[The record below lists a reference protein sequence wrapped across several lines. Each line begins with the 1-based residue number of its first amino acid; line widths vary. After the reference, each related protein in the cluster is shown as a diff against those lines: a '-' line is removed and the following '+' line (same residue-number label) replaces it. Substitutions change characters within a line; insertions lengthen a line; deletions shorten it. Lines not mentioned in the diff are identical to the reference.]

1 VKYQNNADL
10 RGYLRES
17 GHWLLTRFPWFRLD
31 DRKFHRHVMILKLQH
46 KELDEAQREPRAA
59 YRMITSHNWVQKW
72 L

>member
-1 VKYQNNADL
+1 
-10 RGYLRES
+10 
-17 GHWLLTRFPWFRLD
+17 
-31 DRKFHRHVMILKLQH
+31 MILKLQH